1 MSLLIRFI
9 ASRECARSSVLF
21 AVNGFHGALPGCDM
35 CAGRGE
41 QGLKLNY
48 STTRPPLTSG

>member
-35 CAGRGE
+35 CVALAQASDLR
-41 QGLKLNY
+41 LKLNY
-48 STTRPPLTSG
+48 STTRPP